1 MNLAFD
7 ILKNV
12 MKFRRMSIAH
22 ESCSTEC
29 LPCMGPHLEKVVKA
43 INNDQPIV
51 FVLPAFPGK
60 SPNLAKVISPIPDMA
75 EQLSLEFLEELCQ
88 TIKGVYPPGAR
99 ILLCSDGRVFSD
111 AVGLKEED
119 VTEYQR
125 EISRMIEELSLS
137 SISTFNLDDVYQ
149 GMSFNEM
156 RTSLMEKYG
165 KSIDVLKQLVKEDE
179 DIHRLYCGMTR
190 FLFEDAMTP
199 GQTKSRASIQKES
212 RSRAYQVIQ
221 RSNAWSEII
230 EDLFPDAIRLSI
242 HPQSCG
248 SKKMGIRLL
257 EANNWMTPW
266 HGVAVKEEGR
276 FHLLKRSEAEARGA
290 RLEHVDGRP
299 SHYVL

>member
-1 MNLAFD
+1 MKQAID
-7 ILKNV
+7 ILKHV
-12 MKFRRMSIAH
+12 MSFKRMSMGH
-22 ESCSTEC
+22 QSCSNEC
-29 LPCMGPHLEKVVKA
+29 HHCMKPHLEKITRA
-43 INNDQPIV
+43 IKNDEPVV

-60 SPNLAKVISPIPDMA
+60 SPNLAKVLSPLPDMA
-75 EQLSLEFLEELCQ
+75 EQLSLEFLEDLCLR
-88 TIKGVYPPGAR
+88 IKQFHPPGAR

-111 AVGLKEED
+111 AVGLKEDD
-119 VTEYQR
+119 VTEYQK
-125 EISRMIEELSLS
+125 EISRMIEELSLH
-137 SISTFNLDDVYQ
+137 SISTFNLDDVYK
-149 GMSFNEM
+149 GLSFDEM
-156 RTSLMEKYG
+156 RLSLMEKYG
-165 KSIDVLKQLVKEDE
+165 KSIDVLKELVKEDE

-199 GQTKSRASIQKES
+199 GQSRSRASIQKES
-212 RSRAYQVIQ
+212 RARAYQVIQ

-248 SKKMGIRLL
+248 SKKLGIRLL

-290 RLEHVDGRP
+290 RLEHVDGKA